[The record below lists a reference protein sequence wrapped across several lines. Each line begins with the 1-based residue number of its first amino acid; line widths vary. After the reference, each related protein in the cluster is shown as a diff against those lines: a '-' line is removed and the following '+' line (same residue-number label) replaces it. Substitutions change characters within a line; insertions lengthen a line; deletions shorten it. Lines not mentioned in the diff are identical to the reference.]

1 MHRIRCNSSTNGG
14 RFFYAQTEK
23 LLYLCVCFGLIFPKA
38 KHMMNK
44 YQYLLELQQSGTL
57 KTLLKEFSF
66 PTHFISWMEIYK
78 YHLEHPKLSHFQIA
92 LHFNTSKAKVWEVY
106 HFMNQPLRL

>member
-1 MHRIRCNSSTNGG
+1 
-14 RFFYAQTEK
+14 
-23 LLYLCVCFGLIFPKA
+23 
-38 KHMMNK
+38 MNK